1 MKSKSKK
8 SVKKSVK
15 APFAVGTV
23 LRSLETS
30 KLFKVTKNGHYSFI
44 GVEKVGKETMFKVLE
59 IGKKRKKLVPDL
71 FFAETWTSVRKG
83 K

>member
-1 MKSKSKK
+1 MKRKVTKSSKK
-8 SVKKSVK
+8 V
-15 APFAVGTV
+15 PFAVGTV

-30 KLFKVTKNGHYSFI
+30 KVFKVTKNGHYSFI
-44 GVEKVGKETMFKVLE
+44 GVEKVGKETLFKVLE
-59 IGKKRKKLVPDL
+59 IGKKRKKLVPSM

>member
-1 MKSKSKK
+1 MKRKVTKL
-8 SVKKSVK
+8 
-15 APFAVGTV
+15 PFTIGTE

-30 KLFKVTKNGHYSFI
+30 KLFKVTKNSHYSFI
-44 GVEKVGKETMFKVLE
+44 GVEKVGKETLFKVLE
-59 IGKKRKKLVPDL
+59 IGKKRKKLVPSM